1 VSSFHAVDARTDSA
15 ATAVAAR
22 RRIFDANSRVARRC
36 GKANAMGSRMIA
48 VLDPTAP
55 APQAAARPTR
65 RLFSL
70 AGKVLGI
77 RRDRVW
83 QSFTHFSDHIAALA
97 RTRWHVRDVVFFDP
111 GVRIG
116 TTDEERQKVAGFV
129 RAVDAAIVGLGT

>member
-1 VSSFHAVDARTDSA
+1 
-15 ATAVAAR
+15 
-22 RRIFDANSRVARRC
+22 
-36 GKANAMGSRMIA
+36 MQRMIE

-55 APQAAARPTR
+55 PAAGAAQPVQ
-65 RLFSL
+65 RLPSL
-70 AGKVLGI
+70 AGRVLGI

-83 QSFTHFSDHIAALA
+83 QSFTRFSDRIAEIA
-97 RTRWHVRDVVFFDP
+97 RRDWQVREVLFFDP

>member
-1 VSSFHAVDARTDSA
+1 MQLVD
-15 ATAVAAR
+15 
-22 RRIFDANSRVARRC
+22 
-36 GKANAMGSRMIA
+36 

-55 APQAAARPTR
+55 APRGAAQPVP
-65 RLFSL
+65 RLPSL

-83 QSFTHFSDHIAALA
+83 RSFTGFTDAIAEVA
-97 RTRWHVRDVVFFDP
+97 RTRWQVRDVVFFDP

-116 TTDEERQKVAGFV
+116 TTEEERQKVAGFV

>member
-1 VSSFHAVDARTDSA
+1 MTRGMAE
-15 ATAVAAR
+15 
-22 RRIFDANSRVARRC
+22 
-36 GKANAMGSRMIA
+36 
-48 VLDPTAP
+48 VLNPTAP
-55 APQAAARPTR
+55 EPHAAAHPTP
-65 RLFSL
+65 RLQSL

-83 QSFTHFSDHIAALA
+83 LSFTRFSDRLAEIA
-97 RTRWHVRDVVFFDP
+97 RTRWGVRDIIFFDP

>member
-1 VSSFHAVDARTDSA
+1 MDLID
-15 ATAVAAR
+15 
-22 RRIFDANSRVARRC
+22 
-36 GKANAMGSRMIA
+36 

-55 APQAAARPTR
+55 SPRGAIQPVS
-65 RLFSL
+65 RLPSL

-83 QSFTHFSDHIAALA
+83 RSFTHFTDAVAEVA
-97 RTRWHVRDVVFFDP
+97 RTCWRVREVIFFDP